1 MTSKTNNFLKIFTP
15 SVLAVLFMVLSGIFA
30 TSMHC
35 LIRFAT
41 EDHHPFEVAF
51 FRTIFVLLIFL
62 PFVVKNGFK
71 SLKPNNIKLQSYRAV
86 IGSVAMLCMFY
97 GLSIT
102 ELAKATALMFTVPI
116 FATILAIIFL
126 KEVVGIRRWSAMFVG
141 FFGALIVLRPDI
153 ELGFGPLLILCGSLM
168 WSSSVLMA
176 KKLTQTD
183 STLSITF
190 WQAAGLIP
198 ATFILATQ
206 VWQWPSFN
214 QLLMFLLIAIAGT
227 LTHWF
232 LNEALKRAEIS
243 ALLPLDYLRLIWS
256 VSLGLIFFNE
266 IPPAGLWLGAALIL
280 GASTYIGVRQAK
292 KKKDELNTGTN
303 ISIKTYLPPETG
315 TIEPET

>member
-1 MTSKTNNFLKIFTP
+1 
-15 SVLAVLFMVLSGIFA
+15 
-30 TSMHC
+30 
-35 LIRFAT
+35 
-41 EDHHPFEVAF
+41 
-51 FRTIFVLLIFL
+51 
-62 PFVVKNGFK
+62 
-71 SLKPNNIKLQSYRAV
+71 
-86 IGSVAMLCMFY
+86 MLCMFY

-303 ISIKTYLPPETG
+303 ISI
-315 TIEPET
+315 

>member
-1 MTSKTNNFLKIFTP
+1 MTNKTNNLPKIFTP

-41 EDHHPFEVAF
+41 EENHPFEVAF

-71 SLKPNNIKLQSYRAV
+71 TLKPNNIKLQSYRAI

-126 KEVVGIRRWSAMFVG
+126 KEVVGIRRWSAMFIG

-206 VWQWPSFN
+206 VWQWPN
-214 QLLMFLLIAIAGT
+214 LDQLIMFLLIAIAGT

-266 IPPAGLWLGAALIL
+266 IPPAGLWFGAALIL

-292 KKKDELNTGTN
+292 KKKDELNTNTN
-303 ISIKTYLPPETG
+303 ISI
-315 TIEPET
+315 

>member
-1 MTSKTNNFLKIFTP
+1 MTNKTYNLSKIFTP

-41 EDHHPFEVAF
+41 EENHPFEVAF

-71 SLKPNNIKLQSYRAV
+71 TLKPNNIKLQSYRAI

-206 VWQWPSFN
+206 VWQWPNLN
-214 QLLMFLLIAIAGT
+214 QLFMFLLIAIAGT

-256 VSLGLIFFNE
+256 VSLGFIFFNE

-280 GASTYIGVRQAK
+280 GASTYIGVRQVK
-292 KKKDELNTGTN
+292 KKKEELNTNTN
-303 ISIKTYLPPETG
+303 ISI
-315 TIEPET
+315 

>member
-1 MTSKTNNFLKIFTP
+1 MNKYNKISTIFTP
-15 SVLAVLFMVLSGIFA
+15 AVLAVLFMVFSGLFA

-41 EDHHPFEVAF
+41 EENHPFEVAF
-51 FRTIFVLLIFL
+51 FRTIFVLIIFL
-62 PFVVKNGFK
+62 PVVAKNGFN
-71 SLKPNNIKLQSYRAV
+71 SLKPNNIKLQTYRALV
-86 IGSVAMLCMFY
+86 GSVAMLCMFY

-126 KEVVGIRRWSAMFVG
+126 KEIVGIRRWSAMFVG
-141 FFGALIVLRPDI
+141 FTGALIVLRPDI
-153 ELGFGPLLILCGSLM
+153 QLGLGPLLILCGSLL

-183 STLSITF
+183 NTMTITF

-206 VWQWPSFN
+206 VWEWPTMN
-214 QLLMFLLIAIAGT
+214 QLFMFLLIAIAGT
-227 LTHWF
+227 MTHWF

-256 VSLGLIFFNE
+256 VSLGFIFFDE
-266 IPPAGLWLGAALIL
+266 LPHAGLWFGAALIL
-280 GASTYIGVRQAK
+280 GASTYIGIRQSK
-292 KKKDELNTGTN
+292 KKKKELNTNTN
-303 ISIKTYLPPETG
+303 ISI
-315 TIEPET
+315 

>member
-1 MTSKTNNFLKIFTP
+1 MNKDNKTSTIFTP
-15 SVLAVLFMVLSGIFA
+15 TVLAVFFMIFSGLFA

-41 EDHHPFEVAF
+41 EENHPFEVAF
-51 FRTIFVLLIFL
+51 FRTIFVLIIFL
-62 PFVVKNGFK
+62 PVVAKNGFN
-71 SLKPNNIKLQSYRAV
+71 SLKPNNIKLQTYRALV
-86 IGSVAMLCMFY
+86 GSVAMLCMFY

-126 KEVVGIRRWSAMFVG
+126 KEIVGIRRWSAMFVG
-141 FFGALIVLRPDI
+141 FTGALIVLRPDI
-153 ELGFGPLLILCGSLM
+153 QLGLGPLLILCGSLL

-183 STLSITF
+183 NTMTITF

-206 VWQWPSFN
+206 VWEWPTMN
-214 QLLMFLLIAIAGT
+214 QLFMFLLIAIAGT
-227 LTHWF
+227 MTHWF

-243 ALLPLDYLRLIWS
+243 SLLPLDYLRLIWS
-256 VSLGLIFFNE
+256 VSLGFIFFDE
-266 IPPAGLWLGAALIL
+266 LPHAGLWLGAALIL
-280 GASTYIGVRQAK
+280 GASTYIGIRQSK
-292 KKKDELNTGTN
+292 KKKKELNTNTN
-303 ISIKTYLPPETG
+303 ISI
-315 TIEPET
+315 

>member
-1 MTSKTNNFLKIFTP
+1 MNKDNKTSIIFTP
-15 SVLAVLFMVLSGIFA
+15 AVLAVFFMIFSGLFA

-41 EDHHPFEVAF
+41 EENHPFEVAF
-51 FRTIFVLLIFL
+51 FRTIFVLIIFL
-62 PFVVKNGFK
+62 PVVAKNGFN
-71 SLKPNNIKLQSYRAV
+71 SLKPNNIKLQTYRALV
-86 IGSVAMLCMFY
+86 GSVAMLCMFY

-126 KEVVGIRRWSAMFVG
+126 KEIVGIRRWSAMFVG
-141 FFGALIVLRPDI
+141 FIGALIVLRPDVQ
-153 ELGFGPLLILCGSLM
+153 LGLGPLLILCGSLL

-183 STLSITF
+183 NTMTITF

-206 VWQWPSFN
+206 VWEWPTMN
-214 QLLMFLLIAIAGT
+214 QLFMFLLIAIAGT
-227 LTHWF
+227 MTHWF

-256 VSLGLIFFNE
+256 VSLGFIFFDE
-266 IPPAGLWLGAALIL
+266 LPHAGLWLGAALIL
-280 GASTYIGVRQAK
+280 GASTYIGIRQSK
-292 KKKDELNTGTN
+292 KKKKELNTNTN
-303 ISIKTYLPPETG
+303 ISI
-315 TIEPET
+315 

>member
-1 MTSKTNNFLKIFTP
+1 MNKDNKTSTIFTP
-15 SVLAVLFMVLSGIFA
+15 AILAVFFMIFSGLFA

-41 EDHHPFEVAF
+41 EENHPFEVAF
-51 FRTIFVLLIFL
+51 FRTIFVLIIFL
-62 PFVVKNGFK
+62 PVVAKNGFN
-71 SLKPNNIKLQSYRAV
+71 SLKPNNIKLQTYRALV
-86 IGSVAMLCMFY
+86 GSVAMLCMFY

-126 KEVVGIRRWSAMFVG
+126 KEIVGIRRWSAMFVG
-141 FFGALIVLRPDI
+141 FIGALIVLRPDVQ
-153 ELGFGPLLILCGSLM
+153 LGLGPLLILCGSLL

-183 STLSITF
+183 NTMTITF

-206 VWQWPSFN
+206 VWEWPTMN
-214 QLLMFLLIAIAGT
+214 QLFMFLLIAIAGT
-227 LTHWF
+227 MTHWF

-256 VSLGLIFFNE
+256 VSLGFIFFDE
-266 IPPAGLWLGAALIL
+266 LPHAGLWLGAALIL
-280 GASTYIGVRQAK
+280 GASTYIGIRQSK
-292 KKKDELNTGTN
+292 KKKKELNTNTN
-303 ISIKTYLPPETG
+303 ISI
-315 TIEPET
+315 

>member
-71 SLKPNNIKLQSYRAV
+71 SLKPNNIKIQSYRAI

-198 ATFILATQ
+198 ATFILAIQ

-303 ISIKTYLPPETG
+303 ISI
-315 TIEPET
+315 

>member
-1 MTSKTNNFLKIFTP
+1 MNKDNKRSTIFTP
-15 SVLAVLFMVLSGIFA
+15 AVLAVFFMIFSGLFA

-41 EDHHPFEVAF
+41 EENHPFEVAF
-51 FRTIFVLLIFL
+51 FRTIFVLIIFL
-62 PFVVKNGFK
+62 PVVAKNGFN
-71 SLKPNNIKLQSYRAV
+71 SLKPNNIKLQTYRALV
-86 IGSVAMLCMFY
+86 GSVAMLCMFY

-126 KEVVGIRRWSAMFVG
+126 KEIVGIRRWSAMFVG
-141 FFGALIVLRPDI
+141 FTGALIVLRPDI
-153 ELGFGPLLILCGSLM
+153 QLGLGPLLILCGSLL

-183 STLSITF
+183 NTMTITF

-206 VWQWPSFN
+206 VWEWPTMN
-214 QLLMFLLIAIAGT
+214 QLFMFLLIAIAGT
-227 LTHWF
+227 MTHWF

-243 ALLPLDYLRLIWS
+243 TLLPLDYLRLIWS
-256 VSLGLIFFNE
+256 VSLGFIFFDE
-266 IPPAGLWLGAALIL
+266 LPHAGLWLGAALIL
-280 GASTYIGVRQAK
+280 GASTYIGIRQSK
-292 KKKDELNTGTN
+292 KKKKELNTNTN
-303 ISIKTYLPPETG
+303 ISI
-315 TIEPET
+315 

>member
-1 MTSKTNNFLKIFTP
+1 MTNKKNNLSKIFTP
-15 SVLAVLFMVLSGIFA
+15 SILAILFMVLSGIFA

-41 EDHHPFEVAF
+41 EENHPFEVAF
-51 FRTIFVLLIFL
+51 FRTVFVLLIFL

-71 SLKPNNIKLQSYRAV
+71 TLKPNNIKLQSYRAI

-198 ATFILATQ
+198 ATFILAIQ
-206 VWQWPSFN
+206 VWEWPSLN
-214 QLLMFLLIAIAGT
+214 QLFMFLLIAIAGT

-256 VSLGLIFFNE
+256 VSLGFIFFNE

-280 GASTYIGVRQAK
+280 GASTYIGVRQVK
-292 KKKDELNTGTN
+292 KKKEELNTNTN
-303 ISIKTYLPPETG
+303 ISI
-315 TIEPET
+315 

>member
-1 MTSKTNNFLKIFTP
+1 MTNKISNSSKIFTP
-15 SVLAVLFMVLSGIFA
+15 SVLAVLFMILSGICA

-41 EDHHPFEVAF
+41 EDNHPFEVAF

-86 IGSVAMLCMFY
+86 IGSIAMLCMFY

-153 ELGFGPLLILCGSLM
+153 DLGFGPLLILCGSLM
-168 WSSSVLMA
+168 WSSSVLLA

-198 ATFILATQ
+198 ATFLLATQ
-206 VWQWPSFN
+206 VWQWPNLN

-256 VSLGLIFFNE
+256 VSLGFIFFDE
-266 IPPAGLWLGAALIL
+266 IPTAGLWLGAGLIL

-292 KKKDELNTGTN
+292 KKKEELNTNTN
-303 ISIKTYLPPETG
+303 ISI
-315 TIEPET
+315 

>member
-1 MTSKTNNFLKIFTP
+1 MTNKKNNLSKIFTP
-15 SVLAVLFMVLSGIFA
+15 SILAILFMVLSGIFA

-41 EDHHPFEVAF
+41 EENHPFEVAF
-51 FRTIFVLLIFL
+51 FRTVFVLLIFL

-71 SLKPNNIKLQSYRAV
+71 TLKPNNIKLQSYRAI

-198 ATFILATQ
+198 ATFVLATQ
-206 VWQWPSFN
+206 VWEWPNLN
-214 QLLMFLLIAIAGT
+214 QLFMFLLIAIAGT

-256 VSLGLIFFNE
+256 VSLGFIFFNE

-280 GASTYIGVRQAK
+280 GASTYIGVRQVK
-292 KKKDELNTGTN
+292 KKKEELNTNTN
-303 ISIKTYLPPETG
+303 ISI
-315 TIEPET
+315 

>member
-1 MTSKTNNFLKIFTP
+1 MTNKTNNLPKIFTP

-41 EDHHPFEVAF
+41 EENHPFEVAF

-71 SLKPNNIKLQSYRAV
+71 TLKPNNVKLQSYRAI

-126 KEVVGIRRWSAMFVG
+126 KEVVGIRRWSAMLIG

-206 VWQWPSFN
+206 VWQWPN
-214 QLLMFLLIAIAGT
+214 LDQLIMFLLIAIAGT

-266 IPPAGLWLGAALIL
+266 IPPAGLWFGAALIL

-292 KKKDELNTGTN
+292 KKKDELNTNTN
-303 ISIKTYLPPETG
+303 INI
-315 TIEPET
+315 

>member
-1 MTSKTNNFLKIFTP
+1 MTNKTYNLSKIFTP

-41 EDHHPFEVAF
+41 EENHPFEVAF

-71 SLKPNNIKLQSYRAV
+71 TLKPNNIKLQSYRAI

-198 ATFILATQ
+198 ATFVLATQ
-206 VWQWPSFN
+206 VWEWPNLN
-214 QLLMFLLIAIAGT
+214 QLFMFLLIAIAGT

-256 VSLGLIFFNE
+256 VSLGFIFFNE

-280 GASTYIGVRQAK
+280 GASTYIGVRQVK
-292 KKKDELNTGTN
+292 KKKEELNTNTD
-303 ISIKTYLPPETG
+303 ISI
-315 TIEPET
+315 

>member
-1 MTSKTNNFLKIFTP
+1 MTNKKNNLSKIFTP
-15 SVLAVLFMVLSGIFA
+15 SILAILFMVLSGIFA

-41 EDHHPFEVAF
+41 EENHPFEVAF

-71 SLKPNNIKLQSYRAV
+71 TLKPNNIKLQSYRAI

-126 KEVVGIRRWSAMFVG
+126 KEMVGIRRWSAMFIG

-206 VWQWPSFN
+206 VWQWPNLN
-214 QLLMFLLIAIAGT
+214 QLFMFILIAIAGT

-256 VSLGLIFFNE
+256 VSLGFIFFNE

-280 GASTYIGVRQAK
+280 GASTYIGVRQVK
-292 KKKDELNTGTN
+292 KKKEELNTNTN
-303 ISIKTYLPPETG
+303 ISI
-315 TIEPET
+315 